1 MIFCSWACAP
11 LERPL
16 RARGLWAPLL
26 EVLPLLPQTS
36 AAAPLCLTG
45 TLTSTGAKPEPPTVA
60 LLLLR
65 RDAFYIM
72 CASGPF
78 GWLYLF
84 FFFPLTTAGR
94 QEKRPVCQPCF
105 ASQALSCSDHSC
117 TLLIPGCRA
126 ELNINREDLR
136 KKKTL
141 PSAFL
146 LVTYLLVPSA
156 SKEAFHSRYPG
167 ISTTPVPVLHNVASI
182 CCC

>member
-16 RARGLWAPLL
+16 RAPGLWTPLL
-26 EVLPLLPQTS
+26 EVLPVATEQRRSSPPSHRHAHIHWSQ
-36 AAAPLCLTG
+36 
-45 TLTSTGAKPEPPTVA
+45 TGAKPEPPTVA

-84 FFFPLTTAGR
+84 FSFFLTTAGR

-105 ASQALSCSDHSC
+105 ASQALSCSDHFC

-126 ELNINREDLR
+126 ELNINQEDLR
-136 KKKTL
+136 EKKT
-141 PSAFL
+141 SARC
-146 LVTYLLVPSA
+146 VPACDIPVSA
-156 SKEAFHSRYPG
+156 VCF
-167 ISTTPVPVLHNVASI
+167 
-182 CCC
+182 